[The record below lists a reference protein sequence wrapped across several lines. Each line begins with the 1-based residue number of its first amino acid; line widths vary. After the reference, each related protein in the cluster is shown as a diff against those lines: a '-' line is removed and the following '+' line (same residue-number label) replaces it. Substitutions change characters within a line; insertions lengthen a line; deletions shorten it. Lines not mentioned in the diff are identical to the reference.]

1 MDIDDVTK
9 SMSKME
15 VEDHYENPEV
25 RELLDIAMRAR
36 NLPTSN
42 GIVNNMKKEGITT
55 LESIIYYLVK
65 HILLSINL
73 YQNNYGMIPQNIRT
87 IVKPVFMKYQHI
99 IPNYELDR
107 YTFAFSGKGK
117 RKMSKNK
124 RGKRMKKKSIKRRA

>member
-1 MDIDDVTK
+1 MNIDDITK
-9 SMSKME
+9 RMSRVE
-15 VEDHYENPEV
+15 IEDHYENPEV
-25 RELLDIAMRAR
+25 KELLDIAMRAR

-42 GIVNNMKKEGITT
+42 GIVDNMKKQGIQR
-55 LESIIYYLVK
+55 LDDIIYYLVQ
-65 HILLSINL
+65 HILDSIRL
-73 YQNNYGMIPQNIRT
+73 IHNNYGMIPQNIRT

-107 YTFAFSGKGK
+107 YTFAFSARGK

>member
-9 SMSKME
+9 RMSKME

-42 GIVNNMKKEGITT
+42 GIVNNMKKEGIQK
-55 LESIIYYLVK
+55 LNDIIYYLVK
-65 HILLSINL
+65 HIRLSVNL
-73 YQNNYGMIPQNIRT
+73 YQNQYGMIPQNIRT
-87 IVKPVFMKYQHI
+87 IVKPVFMKYQDI

-107 YTFAFSGKGK
+107 FTFRFSGKGK